1 MGFNNLNKMAVGLI
15 QFWSFFKE
23 KLNIKEDEKGF
34 SKTLNFLVEKY
45 CNNNFDSYLK
55 LYSLFCDYIN
65 SENDQMKE
73 TSLNELEKHLN
84 QMKKILAGAK

>member
-1 MGFNNLNKMAVGLI
+1 MAVGLI
-15 QFWSFFKE
+15 KFWSFFKE
-23 KLNIKEDEKGF
+23 KLNIEEKENDF
-34 SKTLNFLVEKY
+34 HKTLNFLIENY
-45 CNNNFDSYLK
+45 CNNNFDSYLN

-65 SENDQMKE
+65 TTNDQVKE

>member
-1 MGFNNLNKMAVGLI
+1 MTVGLI
-15 QFWSFFKE
+15 KFWSFFKE

-65 SENDQMKE
+65 SQNDQVKE
-73 TSLNELEKHLN
+73 TSLNELDKHLN